1 MDSTCSAEK
10 QASPH
15 DQENPGNLKK
25 LVIISTEKMEKE
37 KEKEKEKE
45 MEMEDVE
52 EGCKTP
58 TSPKNKIPSPLKC
71 PPPPK
76 KKPSPPLAAASK
88 RRTSF
93 YQQQVTAEEIEEFFQ
108 ALPIRK

>member
-15 DQENPGNLKK
+15 DQENPRNLKK
-25 LVIISTEKMEKE
+25 LVISSTKKLKMEKE
-37 KEKEKEKE
+37 KEKE
-45 MEMEDVE
+45 MEIENVK

-58 TSPKNKIPSPLKC
+58 TSPENKIPSLLKC

-76 KKPSPPLAAASK
+76 KKPSPPLATASK